1 MLKEDRKAIRKA
13 KIACRNSL
21 PEEERKLKSKKIVDR
36 ILNSIEYKKAKNIL
50 IYNAMKGEVSLE
62 DLKAAVENSM
72 DEKVLYYPLVTSSTE
87 MIALHPKVFDG
98 FKEGAYGIKE
108 PIVEKSIKLS
118 PQDFDLVI
126 CPCTA
131 FDEKLGRMGMGAGY
145 YDRFLESCKNATIIA
160 VAFECQKVD
169 DVMAQEWD
177 KSMDMVFTEDKMYAL

>member
-87 MIALHPKVFDG
+87 MIALHPKVFDD